1 MNQLLAFHDDSA
13 ANGRR
18 LQSARSMRL
27 IALLVFVVLALARI
41 GYADAGYIDQT
52 GIRAIVDDYTAANK
66 DVPRDRF
73 ERGVRQAAGLWREED
88 GSPADFARFCKENLI
103 ADSALSRQTAE
114 HLETAFESIDG
125 HFQEM
130 GRDLSWNLDVETGPI
145 LPIDYILGQ
154 YSPYAH
160 FDEDMFK
167 TKISFIILLNYPQYR
182 LDDLLRLGPSW
193 TSERWMQAR
202 LAGQFEAR
210 IPPEVS
216 QLETKVSTETDD
228 YINRYNIYMH
238 HLLTPD
244 GQRPFP
250 KGLRLVS
257 HWNLRD
263 ELKSLYSAPDGLNRQ
278 RMIYDVMGRIIRQEI
293 PAVVIN
299 NPAVDW
305 TLATNRVTI
314 SPIVDGPLPADWK
327 ETGQPGAVVDNS
339 PEPLTRYAYIL
350 SLFHAQQEVDKYYPS
365 LPTLMDRI
373 FQREREIP
381 EARVE
386 QMLVSILG
394 SEAVAKIGNLI
405 EKRLGRPLEPFDI
418 WYDGFKVRASIDQR
432 VLDSLVK
439 AKYPTVQA
447 FQTDLATILR
457 TLGFDAKTTELL
469 MARITVDPSRGIG
482 HAASPGPRVHK
493 AHLRTRFTAGG
504 MDYKGYNIAVH
515 EFGHNVE
522 QVLSLNRV
530 DHTLLRGVPNTAFTE
545 AFAFVFQSQDLR
557 LLGFTDQAPDAKYL
571 EDIDALWEMYEIS
584 GPALVDMKMW
594 RWMYAHPDA
603 TPAQLKE
610 AVIAIAK
617 DIWNTYYAPVFDV
630 RDVEILAIYSHMVYR
645 SMYLPDYP
653 LGQIIAF
660 QLGRFLQTKNLGKE
674 MERMCAQGSITPDLW
689 MERAVGSSIS
699 TQPMLQAADDA
710 LKALSGR

>member
-1 MNQLLAFHDDSA
+1 MNQFLALHNDLAADS
-13 ANGRR
+13 RR
-18 LQSARSMRL
+18 PQSTRNIRL
-27 IALLVFVVLALARI
+27 IALVFLAVLALGRA
-41 GYADAGYIDQT
+41 GSADPGYIDETQ
-52 GIRAIVDDYTAANK
+52 IRAVVDEYAAANK

-88 GSPADFARFCKENLI
+88 GSAADFALFCKENFI
-103 ADSALSRQTAE
+103 ADSALLQQTADR
-114 HLETAFESIDG
+114 LEAAFESIGG
-125 HFQEM
+125 HLQEM
-130 GRDLSWNLDVETGPI
+130 GRDLSWNLDVETGPV
-145 LPIDYILGQ
+145 LPIDYLLGQ

-160 FDEDMFK
+160 LGEDMFK
-167 TKISFIILLNYPQYR
+167 TKIAFIILLNYPRYR

-193 TSERWMQAR
+193 TSEQWMQAR

-210 IPPEVS
+210 LPPEVS
-216 QLETKVSTETDD
+216 QLQAKVSTETDD

-244 GQRPFP
+244 GRRPFP

-263 ELKSLYSAPDGLNRQ
+263 ELKALYSAPDGLDRQ
-278 RMIYDVMGRIIRQEI
+278 KMIYDVMGRIIRQEI
-293 PAVVIN
+293 PAAVIN

-305 TLATNRVTI
+305 TLATNSVTI
-314 SPIVDGPLPADWK
+314 SPAVDGPIPANWK
-327 ETGQPGAVVDNS
+327 ETGQPGAVVDNY
-339 PEPLTRYAYIL
+339 PEPLTRYAHIL
-350 SLFHAQQEVDKYYPS
+350 SLFHAQQKVDKYYPS

-386 QMLVSILG
+386 QMFVSILG
-394 SEAVAKIGNLI
+394 SQAVTKIGELI
-405 EKRLGRPLEPFDI
+405 EKRLGRPLQPFDI
-418 WYDGFKVRASIDQR
+418 WYDGFKVRGSISQGK
-432 VLDSLVK
+432 LDSLVR

-447 FQTDLATILR
+447 FQSDLSNILR
-457 TLGFDAKTTELL
+457 ALGFDAETTEFL
-469 MARITVDPSRGIG
+469 MAKIAVDPSRGIG
-482 HAASPGPRVHK
+482 HAASPGRRADK

-504 MDYKGYNIAVH
+504 MDYKGYNVAVH

-522 QVLSLNRV
+522 QVFSLNRV
-530 DHTLLRGVPNTAFTE
+530 NHTLLRGVPNTAFTE
-545 AFAFVFQSQDLR
+545 AFAFVFQAQDLR
-557 LLGFTDQAPDAKYL
+557 LLGFTDRAPDTKYL
-571 EDIDALWEMYEIS
+571 EDIDVIWQMYEIS

-594 RWMYAHPDA
+594 RWMYSHPDA
-603 TPAQLKE
+603 TPAQLKD

-617 DIWNTYYAPVFDV
+617 DLWNTYYAPVFGV
-630 RDVEILAIYSHMVYR
+630 RDVEILAVYSHMVYR

-653 LGQIIAF
+653 MGHIIAF
-660 QLGRFLQTKNLGKE
+660 QIERYLQTKNLGKE

-689 MERAVGSSIS
+689 MERAVGGPIS

-710 LKALSGR
+710 LKALSGQ